1 MIGLSVWVSGVLYWT
16 YDHYMLRHTDIG
28 ISENPLQVWWLYL
41 HAGTATA
48 AIWLLGYMSAIH
60 VQRNWGGGQ
69 RRNSGLLFVSTVG
82 VLVVTGYLL
91 YYVDADR
98 PEALIS
104 SIHWIVGLCAPAAFL
119 LHRSV
124 SLRRAPS
131 SSAAPGQVQLPAQ
144 AALPVQGPMSAQ
156 AVQPSLPVHPPL

>member
-1 MIGLSVWVSGVLYWT
+1 VLYWT

-60 VQRNWGGGQ
+60 VQRNWGAGQ
-69 RRNSGLLFVSTVG
+69 RRNSGLLFVTAVG
-82 VLVVTGYLL
+82 LLVVTGYLL

-104 SIHWIVGLCAPAAFL
+104 SIHWIIGLCAPAAFL

-124 SLRRAPS
+124 RVRALSPA
-131 SSAAPGQVQLPAQ
+131 AAPEQVQLSAQ
-144 AALPVQGPMSAQ
+144 AALPVPGPMSAQ
-156 AVQPSLPVHPPL
+156 PVPPPLSAQPPL